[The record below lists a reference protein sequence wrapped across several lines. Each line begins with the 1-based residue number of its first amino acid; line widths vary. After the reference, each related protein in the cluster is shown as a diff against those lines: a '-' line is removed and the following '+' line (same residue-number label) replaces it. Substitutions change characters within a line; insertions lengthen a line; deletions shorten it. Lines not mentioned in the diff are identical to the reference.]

1 LLPSHTEKKFTLLD
15 WKHHM
20 RAIALKDSS
29 SAPGLLD
36 IPRPAPGP
44 GQVLVRVEASSLN
57 GFDIA
62 VAAGYLQGMMEH
74 RYPVVLGKDFAGVV
88 EAIGEGASK
97 FSIGD
102 QVFGV
107 VMTPYLGEGG
117 FGDYVI
123 VSEQLGIAKIPD
135 GLSITEA
142 GALGLA
148 GAAAVASID
157 AINPQA
163 GQTILIVGA
172 TGGVGAIATQYA
184 ASTGANV
191 IATAKSGTEADFVK
205 SQGAQIVVDPTGDL
219 AAQVQ
224 ALSPS
229 GLNAILHLAGDA
241 SALPAL
247 LGEGGKIASTLGFG
261 PDKDPAAIA
270 IIASANEV
278 TLNRLAADVVA
289 NRIHVP
295 ITRTYELNE
304 VVDAI
309 KSFPTG
315 TLGKLAVKL

>member
-1 LLPSHTEKKFTLLD
+1 
-15 WKHHM
+15 M
-20 RAIALKDSS
+20 RAIALRDSS
-29 SAPGLLD
+29 SAPELLD

-88 EAIGEGASK
+88 EANGEGTSK

-102 QVFGV
+102 RVFGAV
-107 VMTPYLGEGG
+107 TTPYLGEGG
-117 FGDYVI
+117 FGDYVL
-123 VSEQLGIAKIPD
+123 VSEQIGIAKIPD
-135 GLSITEA
+135 TLSMAEA

-148 GAAAVASID
+148 GAAAVGSID

-163 GQTILIVGA
+163 GETILIVGA

-184 ASTGANV
+184 TASGVRV
-191 IATAKSGTEADFVK
+191 IATAKPGTEAEFVK
-205 SQGAQIVVDPTGDL
+205 SQGAQIVVDPSGDL

-224 ALSPS
+224 ALSPG
-229 GLNAILHLAGDA
+229 GLDAILHLAGDA

-247 LGEGGKIASTLGFG
+247 LVKGGKIASTLGFG
-261 PDKDPAAIA
+261 PDKDPSAIA
-270 IIASANEV
+270 IMASTDEV

-295 ITRTYELNE
+295 ITRTYQLSE
-304 VVDAI
+304 VADAI
-309 KSFPTG
+309 KSFPAG